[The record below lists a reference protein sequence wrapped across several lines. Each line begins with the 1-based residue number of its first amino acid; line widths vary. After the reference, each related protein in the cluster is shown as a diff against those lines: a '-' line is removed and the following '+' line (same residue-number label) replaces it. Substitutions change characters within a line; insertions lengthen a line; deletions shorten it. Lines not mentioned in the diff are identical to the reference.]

1 MVIDFAKLPN
11 PAKERPT
18 LILRNLSGNAIQPLG
33 YAFNIKAELAYNEVS
48 TLSFDLPSSVDG
60 VDVPNY
66 DAVVGMRQVDLL
78 GNDGAPC
85 ARFILIDPQEKDDGV
100 RRVKSCKAYSLEYEF
115 AKKDFFLDAGTYN
128 FFTLGDETTIV
139 KLVLD
144 EVPGWSIGSV
154 SSTLIG
160 RYRTFDEQKCKA
172 YDFIKNQAQEK
183 YGCIFEFDTVN
194 RQVNIIDVM
203 EDRSATDKR
212 RVFLSPER
220 LIKEIDINEDSDKIV
235 TALDVSGADGVTIRS
250 VNPTGTNTIYN
261 LDYFMNETNFPG
273 GSAPTGIITKW
284 NAWKAAVAAAQSDY
298 YDITIQYNMKLLQ
311 TMMKQAE
318 LDGLKTDLLVLENE
332 QAVIIQAI
340 QQKLKTQADL
350 NNVNTRIAAKQTE
363 ITAKQAEVDAMQA
376 VADGLHN
383 QLVAINQSLDWE
395 NPTGDPSWKFT
406 HAEVVALQRYC
417 FEDSIQD
424 GTFVAETA
432 KVYVNQDL
440 QSAVS
445 NASLAITDG
454 AVTEPAT
461 QLDHTVY
468 SCRGG
473 SLSFSFAT
481 TTGTM
486 SFSGYVVSATVDDD
500 ANGDTVLTAYLRSGS
515 IIDTPSDVN
524 ETPIVTI
531 YESATITI
539 AGTAGTITSSST
551 GLSFTVTSGSFYFTE
566 NTTEYEVHQIEYEL
580 YEYGTLVLQRKCN
593 PTYNFT
599 VNSGNFL
606 IMDDF
611 VSFKNQLELGRKVYL
626 QLEKDGIP
634 LQPYV
639 LSVTMDYEDFGSF
652 TIKFSDAYTSF
663 DNTFDLAD
671 LLSQSVSMGK
681 TLSTKGNSYDLFVA
695 SGASTKVHDFMTSA
709 LDIATNAVLS
719 TGMQAITMDDAGL
732 RIRKWTDDTHTAY
745 DSHQIWIVDN
755 VMAFTK
761 DGWNTSEMALGEI
774 FDENLLSYIRT
785 EDSSQVTGKTY
796 YLDDQGTVWTGTP
809 AWSTDLYERSYGYTI
824 TEDLSRD
831 YSKTYYTD
839 TNGTVW
845 NGTNPAWGTAPLYE
859 KSLGATAYGIC
870 APYIVGTM
878 IAGNNL
884 VIESEKKDGGTSVFR
899 VDGNGASLYN
909 ASFTV
914 NNGTSEIMLDP
925 VLGFGIGDVGIVKVV
940 NGVRQWDDTKTKLW
954 IDTSGNLHVKGT
966 GEFSGAL
973 HVGETT
979 YGGNTF
985 FRFNVDADGNLTI
998 KNAQGTTQ
1006 MSADSTTGNL
1016 TFNGSYSGELHVGPI
1031 SGTSNPVL
1039 YRFNVDGD
1047 GKITVRDAGGTSRL
1061 YFDTNGNLT
1070 FKGNLSAAGGTFSG
1084 AVSGGSLDIG
1094 PYTYG
1099 NSTYYHLK
1107 AESTGRLSIGT
1118 SATVGQTQ
1126 YARYERFVVTN
1137 DGKLD
1142 CTDATVR
1149 GTITGSTVKASTLSS
1164 SSGGVTLDGYLTTTN
1179 GDTKHYVGYIPG
1191 TGKGF
1196 GMYTSTN
1203 DVYTSLVRCTD
1214 YGSEIAGGNAN
1225 ATQAA
1230 KIYVSCSG
1238 TRPVANMQITDPN
1251 ASTSSSGQTKF
1262 VSFGYAGGW
1271 TFMPETTGLIDLG
1284 GTTYRW
1290 RTLFSTN
1297 NVDVGSDRRLKHDIE
1312 YDIDSY
1318 EAFFDNLYPVRYK
1331 LNCETSE
1338 KYHTGFI
1345 AQDVEAALSI
1355 AGLTPSDFAGYFIS
1369 DADNDGERS
1378 LRYGEFI
1385 ALNTMKIK
1393 KLEQRIAALEA
1404 QLAQ

>member
-261 LDYFMNETNFPG
+261 LDYFMNEMNFPG
-273 GSAPTGIITKW
+273 GNAPTGIITKW

-350 NNVNTRIAAKQTE
+350 NDVNSRIATKQTE

-376 VADGLHN
+376 VADNLHAD
-383 QLVAINQSLDWE
+383 LVDINEDLAFE
-395 NPTGDPSWKFT
+395 EYFT
-406 HAEVVALQRYC
+406 PAEITALQRYF

-626 QLEKDGIP
+626 QLEKDGTP

-745 DSHQIWIVDN
+745 DPHQIWIVDN

-973 HVGETT
+973 HVGEDS

-985 FRFNVDADGNLTI
+985 FRFNVDEDGNLTI
-998 KNAQGTTQ
+998 KNAQGQPQLT
-1006 MSADSTTGNL
+1006 ADSSTGNL
-1016 TFNGSYSGELHVGPI
+1016 TFTGSLSGNTFNGVTINGGELNIGPYYI
-1031 SGTSNPVL
+1031 SGTTAIDGNNPSP
-1039 YRFNVDGD
+1039 
-1047 GKITVRDAGGTSRL
+1047 TGT
-1061 YFDTNGNLT
+1061 
-1070 FKGNLSAAGGTFSG
+1070 
-1084 AVSGGSLDIG
+1084 
-1094 PYTYG
+1094 
-1099 NSTYYHLK
+1099 TYYHFK
-1107 AESTGRLSIGT
+1107 VASNGAMSTGTYKPASGGDSAVSRYAYFNVTKEGYLTATGATVTGTLHAGSGSTIASWTVGETTGTGARSYIYSGTRTTLDGT
-1118 SATVGQTQ
+1118 SATQDSVYIGT
-1126 YARYERFVVTN
+1126 
-1137 DGKLD
+1137 DGIGL
-1142 CTDATVR
+1142 
-1149 GTITGSTVKASTLSS
+1149 
-1164 SSGGVTLDGYLTTTN
+1164 
-1179 GDTKHYVGYIPG
+1179 
-1191 TGKGF
+1191 GK
-1196 GMYTSTN
+1196 
-1203 DVYTSLVRCTD
+1203 
-1214 YGSEIAGGNAN
+1214 I
-1225 ATQAA
+1225 
-1230 KIYVSCSG
+1230 
-1238 TRPVANMQITDPN
+1238 
-1251 ASTSSSGQTKF
+1251 ASTSGSGFK
-1262 VSFGYAGGW
+1262 VDNKGNISCRSMSLYGYMGIHATYLDDTSMGLKGYIGFKQARTSNGVGMW
-1271 TFMPETTGLIDLG
+1271 TDPDVNNCGLVAALG
-1284 GTTYRW
+1284 TAAQLGFTDSNHALTAQVTASAQY
-1290 RTLFSTN
+1290 LYLKSGST
-1297 NVDVGSDRRLKHDIE
+1297 
-1312 YDIDSY
+1312 YDIYFVGDALKPGQSTMTLGTSQVGWY
-1318 EAFFDNLYPVRYK
+1318 ATYYK
-1331 LNCETSE
+1331 AGNQVGCVKGFSNGSGTNAEEIIWIGTQTYSAAGC
-1338 KYHTGFI
+1338 TGICIDMKQHKI
-1345 AQDVEAALSI
+1345 AYVKNNNWTWLS
-1355 AGLTPSDFAGYFIS
+1355 
-1369 DADNDGERS
+1369 
-1378 LRYGEFI
+1378 
-1385 ALNTMKIK
+1385 
-1393 KLEQRIAALEA
+1393 
-1404 QLAQ
+1404 